1 MDNTSLRL
9 LECKLKIINA
19 ISTCQSLYLPLND
32 LRSLYSKSLYS
43 RKESHEVKMVA
54 EYGMRLAEKAKQQN
68 YDIEQELYQAL
79 EESIFNILTKYIN
92 EPVD

>member
-43 RKESHEVKMVA
+43 RKESHEVKMLA
-54 EYGMRLAEKAKQQN
+54 EYAMRLADKAKQQN
-68 YDIEQELYQAL
+68 YNIEQELYDAL
-79 EESIFNILTKYIN
+79 EQSILSLLNKYIN
-92 EPVD
+92 EPVE